1 MENGIDYREIEQ
13 ELIDAYVET
22 DSKVGSWQKKILLL
36 ILKTLITLVS
46 EKGKDNQTYTA
57 AALLRSPSTE
67 VCK

>member
-1 MENGIDYREIEQ
+1 MESGIDYKEIEQ

-46 EKGKDNQTYTA
+46 EKGK
-57 AALLRSPSTE
+57 E
-67 VCK
+67 

>member
-13 ELIDAYVET
+13 ELIDAYIET

-46 EKGKDNQTYTA
+46 EKGKDN
-57 AALLRSPSTE
+57 
-67 VCK
+67 